1 MSIHRTSRIV
11 HPKREE
17 FENVAHTFGNLGF
30 EDFDV
35 PDGDWLDGVNF
46 GRGGDGFFDA
56 FENMSEYATGA
67 LPLLGAGHRTFDS
80 AAGAGVL
87 VDIGLDGHTL
97 VLDLQGDATPTDCQA
112 VTFFNAG
119 NAVPNPAVGYYSV
132 WIRTT
137 DVTKRGYFVMGDR
150 TGIASFIGI
159 SFNNSQ
165 WEVLAG
171 GPAWNVLADL
181 APPVNDT
188 WYHVVVVHSW
198 AGNVT
203 QVAING
209 IWSAVNGSVLGVNPP
224 ADLSLAMMLTG
235 SAAFG
240 IPTNGTNHVYFDAV
254 DFSEIPGWVIYRNTL
269 ELPRTELLTAASF
282 YYTWTSAATLRN
294 CNIRQDATITSAINP
309 RVLADIWISQETYDS
324 PQIAGANLV
333 VNGTIDV
340 NLNGWIAGGCPN
352 LPWMVGAITRDVGDP
367 QAGAGALQLAAGA
380 NTFGFAT
387 NDFIAVGGG
396 WAYQLNYWIKR
407 QIGIPDFALSITYY
421 DIGYNQIGSLDII
434 RPLSPSPAAYTEYN
448 DYIYPPWN
456 AAYIRIHF
464 GVRGAVTTAYNVD
477 EMVLQRAVLPYLRV
491 QDDAGPTDFY
501 MTPRYTAEGWY
512 LMDLQYVRTG
522 NTAEIAFL
530 GSCYYGTIIIDNVR
544 IE

>member
-11 HPKREE
+11 LSKREE

-30 EDFDV
+30 EDIEV
-35 PDGDWLDGVNF
+35 PDNSWFDGVNF
-46 GRGGDGFFDA
+46 GRAGVGLFDA
-56 FENMSEYATGA
+56 FENFSEYPTGVI
-67 LPLLGAGHRTFDS
+67 PAGGRRTDS
-80 AAGAGVL
+80 AGAGGA
-87 VDIGLDGHTL
+87 VDIIAAIDGHSL
-97 VLDLQGDATPTDCQA
+97 VADLQGDATPTDSLIVSQL
-112 VTFFNAG
+112 NAG
-119 NAVPNPAVGYYSV
+119 AAVANPAVGYYSC
-132 WIRTT
+132 WIRTD
-137 DVTKRGYFVMGDR
+137 DVTKRGYFIIADATAAATFVGMG
-150 TGIASFIGI
+150 
-159 SFNNSQ
+159 FNNST
-165 WEVLAG
+165 WVVLNAG
-171 GPAWNVLADL
+171 AWAVLADL
-181 APPVNDT
+181 GAPVNDT

-209 IWSAVNGSVLGVNPP
+209 IWSAVNGSVFGVNPP

-240 IPTNGTNHVYFDAV
+240 VPTNGTNHVYFDAV

>member
-30 EDFDV
+30 EDIEV
-35 PDGDWLDGVNF
+35 PDNSWFDGVNF
-46 GRGGDGFFDA
+46 GRAGVGLFDA
-56 FENMSEYATGA
+56 FENFSEYPTGVI
-67 LPLLGAGHRTFDS
+67 PAGGRRTDS
-80 AAGAGVL
+80 AGAGGA
-87 VDIGLDGHTL
+87 VDIIAAIDGHSL
-97 VLDLQGDATPTDCQA
+97 VADLQGDATPTDSLIVSQL
-112 VTFFNAG
+112 NAG
-119 NAVPNPAVGYYSV
+119 AAVANPAVGYYSC
-132 WIRTT
+132 WIRTD
-137 DVTKRGYFVMGDR
+137 DVTKRGYFIIADATAAATFVGMG
-150 TGIASFIGI
+150 
-159 SFNNSQ
+159 FNNST
-165 WEVLAG
+165 WVVLNAG
-171 GPAWNVLADL
+171 AWAVLADL
-181 APPVNDT
+181 GAPVNDT

-209 IWSAVNGSVLGVNPP
+209 IWSAVNGSVFGVNPP

-240 IPTNGTNHVYFDAV
+240 NPTNGTNHVYFDAV